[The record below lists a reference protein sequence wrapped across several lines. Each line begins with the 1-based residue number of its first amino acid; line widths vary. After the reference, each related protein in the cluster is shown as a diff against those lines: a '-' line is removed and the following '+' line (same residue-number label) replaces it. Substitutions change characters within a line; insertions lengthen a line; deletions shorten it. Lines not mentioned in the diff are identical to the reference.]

1 MLSRVS
7 QEESI
12 VLSDTALL
20 ICVRLCGRKHGQR
33 SEVGRMLERRQEKSF
48 ERAGRETNRMHMTG
62 SWKGKYEG

>member
-7 QEESI
+7 QEDSI
-12 VLSDTALL
+12 VPSDMALL
-20 ICVRLCGRKHGQR
+20 ICVHLLGRECGQR